1 MSSVPDDTSTVA
13 AVPAPAPESAP
24 KVSVIIP
31 VYNTEKYLR
40 ECLDSVLNQSLRDIE
55 IICVDDGSTDSSP
68 QILEEYAKRDSRVK
82 ILRQQNKFAGV
93 ARNNGMKIARGEYL
107 CFLDSDDTFASEMLE
122 KMVARAEATG
132 ADIVCCDFK
141 NEYADNPEKNSVVRV
156 GNSKYRD
163 GNTFSFIDSG
173 LPFGALRLAPWNK
186 IFRREFV
193 AGSPLLTFLDT
204 RSSNDLTFVCTA
216 FALAERVAI
225 VPEAF
230 PTYRRVADSSIS
242 KDRGSH
248 QDDSLRAWTDLEKRL
263 REAGVYE
270 KLRERVIT
278 QRVSSQNYELG
289 FNPNAEFL
297 EKIYETFPDTPFA
310 SREKFEMLVFGK
322 VVSPKVSVIVPV
334 YNTENYLRESLG
346 SIVGQTLK
354 DIEIICVDD
363 GSTDTSPQIL
373 EEYAARDSR
382 VKILRQQNKFAGVAR
397 NNGMKVA
404 RGKYLCFLDSDDT
417 FAPEM
422 LEKMVAR
429 AEATDAE
436 IVCCDFRRR
445 LEGAKDESAPMIVCA
460 GKYKKYREGNATL
473 SLSNPD
479 LNVNS
484 FNVVVWNK
492 IFHRDFVAGTAGLTF
507 LETRS
512 SNDLT
517 FVYVALSAA
526 KRIAIVPELLL
537 LHLRFRNGGISETRH
552 VNQGN
557 SLIACVEIEERLR
570 ALGLF
575 EKMRERM
582 WMSRMWTLEFEL
594 GLNPNVEFLEKIYAT
609 FPQMSWARRKHME
622 ERCFGKVVSP
632 KVSVIIPV
640 YNTEKYLREC
650 LDSVVNQSLRDIE
663 IICVDDGST
672 DSSPQILEEYMKR
685 DSRVKVFR
693 QENSGQGAA
702 RNAGV
707 ARSRGEYTYFM
718 DSDDISPSGALK
730 KMYERAEKDAL
741 DVLFF
746 SAESF
751 FETKELEA
759 QFSRYKTMYL
769 RSAACGG
776 ICSGSEI
783 AVKMA
788 REGCLFVS
796 PPCMILRAD
805 LLRNDAELRFPE
817 KGLYEDNLFFY
828 RLLAHVEVADC
839 VSDVLFLRR
848 VRSGSTVTEVKTF
861 RNFDGY
867 SRVVEGLFALS
878 QRKDVSA
885 QYGALLSER
894 IVHFGKMLRRVF
906 CELSDEDKK
915 LAVARIETSN
925 CDCLKQLSEN
935 VLEEKSGKW
944 SASVPAYRPPRQY
957 PRIFVRLAALFIF
970 NKAKRKRFRER
981 HMDLN
986 PRDGIDIN
994 AMTDAQRRELERKK
1008 SGRNVV
1014 RRLFNSIVPATRSKT
1029 ENTERH
1035 ILRDNEARSNRLLAE
1050 LRTVRKE
1057 IAAARAE
1064 TEKRLSE
1071 QSKILASARAETEK
1085 RLSEQSEILASA
1097 RESLAGTREEL
1108 SATRAELAS
1117 ARAETE
1123 KRLSELSKKT
1133 EEARKQSADALAALR
1148 KELSDARKELD
1159 SARKE
1164 IAGARTDTNR
1174 RIAALAGTQPKLQTA
1189 LTRAE
1194 GRTVAAAGAV
1204 AALVA
1209 GIRLEPTG
1217 TLPRKIQDW
1226 YFSKTGKPLNLAAP
1240 KTYCEKMQWLKA
1252 YDVTPEKTRLTDKL
1266 AVREW
1271 VAEKVGEKYVVPV
1284 LGVWNAFDEID
1295 FGALPQQFVLK
1306 APHGSYFNIVVPDKS
1321 ALDLA
1326 DAKRKFGAW
1335 LAEKYEFLSFEM
1347 HYAGIPPRIIAEPF
1361 LEFDESG
1368 APDWQVFCFNGKPE
1382 FVLVILGGAH
1392 ADDHGTRIFYDL
1404 NWKKLPF
1411 TRLRT
1416 EVPPNEIPRPENLD
1430 EMLAVAGTLCRGF
1443 RHVCVDFFRLRDG
1456 SWRFA
1461 EMTFTRASG
1470 LMEVFPP
1477 EYDRWIG
1484 DKLVL
1489 PTDADAESAGGN
1501 A

>member
-1 MSSVPDDTSTVA
+1 MNP
-13 AVPAPAPESAP
+13 VPA
-24 KVSVIIP
+24 VSVIIP
-31 VYNTEKYLR
+31 VYDTEKYLR

-68 QILEEYAKRDSRVK
+68 QILEEYAARDSRVK

-93 ARNNGMKIARGEYL
+93 ARNNGMKIARGKYL
-107 CFLDSDDTFASEMLE
+107 CFLDSDDTFAPEMLE
-122 KMVARAEATG
+122 KMVARAEATD

-156 GNSKYRD
+156 GNGKHRD
-163 GNTFSFIDSG
+163 GNAFSFIDSG

-445 LEGAKDESAPMIVCA
+445 LEGAKDESAPMIVCE

-507 LETRS
+507 LEMRS

-557 SLIACVEIEERLR
+557 SLIACVEIEKRLR

-622 ERCFGKVVSP
+622 ERCFGKVLSP

-730 KMYERAEKDAL
+730 KMYKRAEKDAL

-957 PRIFVRLAALFIF
+957 PRILVRLAALFIF

-1071 QSKILASARAETEK
+1071 
-1085 RLSEQSEILASA
+1085 
-1097 RESLAGTREEL
+1097 
-1108 SATRAELAS
+1108 
-1117 ARAETE
+1117 
-1123 KRLSELSKKT
+1123 LSKKT
-1133 EEARKQSADALAALR
+1133 EDVRKQSADALAALR

-1164 IAGARTDTNR
+1164 IAGARNDTNR
-1174 RIAALAGTQPKLQTA
+1174 RITALAGTQPKLQTA
-1189 LTRAE
+1189 LTRVE
-1194 GRTVAAAGAV
+1194 GRTVAASGAV

-1306 APHGSYFNIVVPDKS
+1306 ATHGSYFNIVVPDKS

-1326 DAKRKFGAW
+1326 DAKRKFGAR

-1392 ADDHGTRIFYDL
+1392 ADDRGTRIFYDL

>member
-1 MSSVPDDTSTVA
+1 MNA
-13 AVPAPAPESAP
+13 KFAL

-68 QILEEYAKRDSRVK
+68 QILEEYAQRDSRVK

-93 ARNNGMKIARGEYL
+93 ARNNGMKIARG
-107 CFLDSDDTFASEMLE
+107 
-122 KMVARAEATG
+122 
-132 ADIVCCDFK
+132 
-141 NEYADNPEKNSVVRV
+141 
-156 GNSKYRD
+156 
-163 GNTFSFIDSG
+163 
-173 LPFGALRLAPWNK
+173 
-186 IFRREFV
+186 
-193 AGSPLLTFLDT
+193 
-204 RSSNDLTFVCTA
+204 
-216 FALAERVAI
+216 
-225 VPEAF
+225 
-230 PTYRRVADSSIS
+230 
-242 KDRGSH
+242 
-248 QDDSLRAWTDLEKRL
+248 
-263 REAGVYE
+263 
-270 KLRERVIT
+270 
-278 QRVSSQNYELG
+278 
-289 FNPNAEFL
+289 
-297 EKIYETFPDTPFA
+297 
-310 SREKFEMLVFGK
+310 
-322 VVSPKVSVIVPV
+322 
-334 YNTENYLRESLG
+334 
-346 SIVGQTLK
+346 
-354 DIEIICVDD
+354 
-363 GSTDTSPQIL
+363 
-373 EEYAARDSR
+373 
-382 VKILRQQNKFAGVAR
+382 
-397 NNGMKVA
+397 
-404 RGKYLCFLDSDDT
+404 KYLCFLDSDDT

-422 LEKMVAR
+422 LKKMVAR
-429 AEATDAE
+429 AETADAD
-436 IVCCDFRRR
+436 IVCCGFRNHFEDGSRADYVT
-445 LEGAKDESAPMIVCA
+445 EIGSAA
-460 GKYKKYREGNATL
+460 GGDSGVGDATTYCLRDSDLSFGTFNA
-473 SLSNPD
+473 
-479 LNVNS
+479 
-484 FNVVVWNK
+484 VVWNK
-492 IFHRDFVAGTAGLTF
+492 IFLREFVESTPGLTF
-507 LETRS
+507 LETSS

-517 FVYVALSAA
+517 FVYVALAA
-526 KRIAIVPELLL
+526 ANRIAVVPGALLT
-537 LHLRFRNGGISETRH
+537 HLRFRTGSISETRH

-557 SLIACVEIEERLR
+557 CLQACVEIEKRIR
-570 ALGLF
+570 ALGFF
-575 EKMRERM
+575 EELRERV
-582 WMSRMWTLEFEL
+582 WAARMATLGYEL
-594 GLNPNVEFLEKIYAT
+594 GLNPTQEFLNEIYAM
-609 FPQMSWARRKHME
+609 FPQMSPEHRSQLEK
-622 ERCFGKVVSP
+622 RCFGKIVSP
-632 KVSVIIPV
+632 
-640 YNTEKYLREC
+640 
-650 LDSVVNQSLRDIE
+650 
-663 IICVDDGST
+663 
-672 DSSPQILEEYMKR
+672 
-685 DSRVKVFR
+685 
-693 QENSGQGAA
+693 
-702 RNAGV
+702 
-707 ARSRGEYTYFM
+707 
-718 DSDDISPSGALK
+718 
-730 KMYERAEKDAL
+730 
-741 DVLFF
+741 
-746 SAESF
+746 
-751 FETKELEA
+751 
-759 QFSRYKTMYL
+759 
-769 RSAACGG
+769 
-776 ICSGSEI
+776 
-783 AVKMA
+783 
-788 REGCLFVS
+788 
-796 PPCMILRAD
+796 
-805 LLRNDAELRFPE
+805 
-817 KGLYEDNLFFY
+817 GL
-828 RLLAHVEVADC
+828 
-839 VSDVLFLRR
+839 
-848 VRSGSTVTEVKTF
+848 
-861 RNFDGY
+861 
-867 SRVVEGLFALS
+867 
-878 QRKDVSA
+878 
-885 QYGALLSER
+885 
-894 IVHFGKMLRRVF
+894 
-906 CELSDEDKK
+906 
-915 LAVARIETSN
+915 
-925 CDCLKQLSEN
+925 
-935 VLEEKSGKW
+935 
-944 SASVPAYRPPRQY
+944 SVPAYRPPRQY
-957 PRIFVRLAALFIF
+957 PRILVRLAALFIF
-970 NKAKRKRFRER
+970 NKAKRKRFREQ

-1008 SGRNVV
+1008 SGRSVV

-1050 LRTVRKE
+1050 LRAARKE

-1064 TEKRLSE
+1064 TEKRLAE
-1071 QSKILASARAETEK
+1071 QSEILASARESLAGTREELSATRAELASARAETEK

-1123 KRLSELSKKT
+1123 KCLSELSKKT

-1164 IAGARTDTNR
+1164 IAGARNDTNR

-1189 LTRAE
+1189 LTRVE
-1194 GRTVAAAGAV
+1194 GRAVAAAGAV

-1252 YDVTPEKTRLTDKL
+1252 YDVTPEKTHLTDKL

-1306 APHGSYFNIVVPDKS
+1306 ATHGSRFNIVVPDKS
-1321 ALDLA
+1321 ALDFA
-1326 DAKRKFGAW
+1326 DAKRKFDAW
-1335 LAEKYEFLSFEM
+1335 LTEKYEFHYGFEM

-1489 PTDADAESAGGN
+1489 PTDADAGSAGGN